1 MIGIRQLLRMSKWA
15 RHPPSTRMVIM
26 VAGIIVV
33 ALVIAGIEHFIGWP
47 DALSMEPQP
56 RRPRLPLQ

>member
-1 MIGIRQLLRMSKWA
+1 MISIWQLLRMSKWA
-15 RHPPSTRMVIM
+15 RHPPSTRMVIL
-26 VAGIIVV
+26 VAGILAV
-33 ALVIAGIEHFIGWP
+33 ALLIAGVERFIGWP

>member
-1 MIGIRQLLRMSKWA
+1 MIGPWQFLRMARWA

-26 VAGIIVV
+26 VAAILIV
-33 ALVIAGIEHFIGWP
+33 ALLIYLIESRIGWP
-47 DALSMEPQP
+47 EALTLEPQP